1 MSTEQNQGLS
11 LYEAARAVGVTFE
24 KEWKPESKSVEA
36 NDMKF
41 SYLEWGKPSNP
52 VMVLLHGFAQL
63 EVLGHG

>member
-41 SYLEWGKPSNP
+41 SYLEWMIKGK
-52 VMVLLHGFAQL
+52 G
-63 EVLGHG
+63 